1 MKVGNMQDRKFKE
14 CNRDQL
20 YLLPPSLRDWLP
32 ANHLAHFIVE
42 VVFSFD
48 FSAIYNSFK
57 SQFGPP
63 AFQPEYMVAI
73 WLYAYCAGVRSSR
86 RVAKALQ
93 EDVGFRVVSGN
104 QQPDFRTLSEF
115 RRKHHHILAGLFFET
130 VKLAKEAGLVK
141 LGHVA
146 IDGTKV
152 KANASKHSAMS
163 YQRMKE
169 EEKRLEAEIEQWMR
183 EADETDA
190 QEDKLHGDK
199 SGWELPEHFA
209 TAERRLENIRNAK
222 TRLEERAKQEAAKE
236 DDDDHRNGSKTKAK
250 VIEPQP
256 KEQSNFTDPESQIML
271 NSDKAWV
278 QAYNAQAAVDAETQI
293 IVAAELTNQPADS
306 LHLPELVKQTIK
318 NTGETPR
325 EVSADAAYCSQAN
338 LELLDSYM
346 IEPFIPPEKI
356 KHSQWR
362 DSKPILGRPPDNLSA
377 REKMKRKLRTR
388 RGKERYKLRQQ
399 SIEPVFG
406 QIKEA
411 RGLRQFLHRG
421 LEKTRSMWLFDCAA
435 HNILKLFRARTKLMA
450 TT

>member
-1 MKVGNMQDRKFKE
+1 MQDRKFKE

-32 ANHLAHFIVE
+32 ANHLVHFIVE
-42 VVFSFD
+42 VVSSFD
-48 FSAIYNSFK
+48 LSAIYNSFK

-115 RRKHHHILAGLFFET
+115 RRKHHQVLSGLFFET

-190 QEDKLHGDK
+190 EEDKLHGDK
-199 SGWELPEHFA
+199 SGWELPAHFA
-209 TAERRLENIRNAK
+209 TVERRLENIRNAK
-222 TRLEERAKQEAAKE
+222 TRLEERAKQEAEAAKK

-256 KEQSNFTDPESQIML
+256 KKQSNFTDPESQIML

-278 QAYNAQAAVDAETQI
+278 QAYNAQAAVDAQTQI
-293 IVAAELTNQPADS
+293 IVAAELTNQPADGP
-306 LHLPELVKQTIK
+306 HLPELVKQTIK
-318 NTGETPR
+318 NTGDTPR
-325 EVSADAAYCSQAN
+325 EVSADTAYCSQAN

-362 DSKPILGRPPDNLSA
+362 DSEPILGRPPDNLSA

-435 HNILKLFRARTKLMA
+435 HNILKLFRAQTKLRA
-450 TT
+450 IT

>member
-1 MKVGNMQDRKFKE
+1 MQDRKFKE

-42 VVFSFD
+42 VVSSFD
-48 FSAIYNSFK
+48 LSAIYNSFK

-115 RRKHHHILAGLFFET
+115 RRKHHQVLSGLFFET

-190 QEDKLHGDK
+190 EEDKAHGDK
-199 SGWELPEHFA
+199 SGWELPAHFA
-209 TAERRLENIRNAK
+209 TVERRLENIRNAK
-222 TRLEERAKQEAAKE
+222 TRLEERAKQEAEAAK
-236 DDDDHRNGSKTKAK
+236 DDDDHHNGGKTKAK

-278 QAYNAQAAVDAETQI
+278 QAYNAQAAVDAQTQI
-293 IVAAELTNQPADS
+293 IVAAELTNQPADGQ
-306 LHLPELVKQTIK
+306 HLPELVKQTIK

-325 EVSADAAYCSQAN
+325 EVSADAAYCSQVN

-362 DSKPILGRPPDNLSA
+362 DSKPIQGRPPDNLSA

-435 HNILKLFRARTKLMA
+435 HNILKLFRAQTKLMA

>member
-1 MKVGNMQDRKFKE
+1 MQDRKFKE

-32 ANHLAHFIVE
+32 ANHLAYFVVE
-42 VVFSFD
+42 VVSSFD
-48 FSAIYNSFK
+48 LSAIYNSFK

-86 RVAKALQ
+86 RVVKALQ

-104 QQPDFRTLSEF
+104 QQPDFRTLNEF
-115 RRKHHHILAGLFFET
+115 RRKHHHILSGLFFET

-152 KANASKHSAMS
+152 RANASKHSAMS

-222 TRLEERAKQEAAKE
+222 TRLEERAKQEAEAAKK

-278 QAYNAQAAVDAETQI
+278 QAYNAQAAVDAQTQI
-293 IVAAELTNQPADS
+293 IVAAELTNRPTDGP
-306 LHLPELVKQTIK
+306 HLPELVKQTVK

-362 DSKPILGRPPDNLSA
+362 DSKPILGRPPDSLSA

-411 RGLRQFLHRG
+411 RGLRQFLHRR

-435 HNILKLFRARTKLMA
+435 HNILKLFRAKTKLMA